1 MFLRHNLFWVIWTVI
16 ILFLSLTPG
25 NEIPHFNW
33 EIVPFDVIVHLAV
46 YAVLSHS
53 MLVGFNK
60 QRDFPYLRKKAS
72 IIVIA
77 ITTVLGLLLEV
88 MQIAVEGRFFD
99 VKDIIANTIGVL
111 FGVLAFKIIYRNIV

>member
-25 NEIPHFNW
+25 NEIPVFNW
-33 EIVPFDVIVHLAV
+33 KIVPFDVIVHLAV

-60 QRDFPYLRKKAS
+60 QRDFSYLRKKAT
-72 IIVIA
+72 IIVIGVTA
-77 ITTVLGLLLEV
+77 LLGLLLEL
-88 MQIAVEGRFFD
+88 MQIAVEGRYFD
-99 VKDIIANTIGVL
+99 VKDIIANTLGVL
-111 FGVLAFKIIYRNIV
+111 IGVLAFKIIYKNIV

>member
-25 NEIPHFNW
+25 NEIPEINW
-33 EIVPFDVIVHLAV
+33 EIVPFDLFVHLAV
-46 YAVLSHS
+46 YGILSHS

-60 QRDFPYLRKKAS
+60 QSDFSFLKKRAT
-72 IIVIA
+72 IIVIVLA
-77 ITTVLGLLLEV
+77 IVLGLLLEL

-99 VKDIIANTIGVL
+99 VKDIIANIIGVL
-111 FGVLAFKIIYRNIV
+111 FGVLAFKIVYKGVV